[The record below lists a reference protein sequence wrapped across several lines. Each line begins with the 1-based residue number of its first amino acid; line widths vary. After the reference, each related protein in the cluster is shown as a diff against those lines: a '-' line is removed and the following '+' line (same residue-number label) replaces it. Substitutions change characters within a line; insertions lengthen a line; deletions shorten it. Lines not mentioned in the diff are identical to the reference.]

1 MFTGE
6 QAIKPGPWS
15 CGANALKGT
24 HRYTKNRLTDHFTR
38 LALRLTVQLTAT
50 YGYGEIPTK
59 CHNLKLAVHWN
70 KTIEFG

>member
-6 QAIKPGPWS
+6 LTIKPGPWS

-38 LALRLTVQLTAT
+38 LALRLTGHTQ
-50 YGYGEIPTK
+50 
-59 CHNLKLAVHWN
+59 VH
-70 KTIEFG
+70 KEQTH